1 MARREVS
8 PCRKGLFFKLC
19 QSLHVQAVGFLVEV
33 LHDLDV
39 ISTAEDLCQSIL
51 HQSPYFFI
59 RSRRRRF
66 GSCSFHQFPDDIEL
80 WIFFPVVIQQ
90 VHGGKPHRD
99 IIGQTD
105 KLCLVDR
112 LQEFPQPK
120 PDGNLFSFVG
130 FFSDGKRRPIKIS
143 SRLRG
148 GVRYRINGPIEI
160 STLGDGFAIIRKSG

>member
-1 MARREVS
+1 MFEVS
-8 PCRKGLFFKLC
+8 NRGKINILFFKFRSRWRHGVWCRRAGKGLFFKMF

-105 KLCLVDR
+105 KLSLVDR
-112 LQEFPQPK
+112 LQEFP
-120 PDGNLFSFVG
+120 
-130 FFSDGKRRPIKIS
+130 
-143 SRLRG
+143 
-148 GVRYRINGPIEI
+148 
-160 STLGDGFAIIRKSG
+160 